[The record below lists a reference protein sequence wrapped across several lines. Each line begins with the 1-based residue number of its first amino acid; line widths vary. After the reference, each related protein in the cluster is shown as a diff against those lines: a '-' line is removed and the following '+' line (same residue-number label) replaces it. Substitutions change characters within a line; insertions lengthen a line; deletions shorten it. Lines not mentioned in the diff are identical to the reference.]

1 VKFIPTQVPDVLLI
15 EPKIFSDERGF
26 FMETYQTQTF
36 ALAGL
41 VTPFVQDNHSRSCQ
55 GTLRGLHYQIRQAQ
69 GKLIRVVAGEI
80 FDVAV
85 DMRRSSPTFGKWVGL
100 FISDRNKLQM
110 WIPPGFAH
118 GFLVMS
124 DWADV
129 VYKATDY
136 YAPQW
141 ERTILWNDPDMGI
154 EWPILEGKLPILSY
168 KDAQGKRLS
177 EAEVF
182 E

>member
-1 VKFIPTQVPDVLLI
+1 MKFIPTQVPDVLLI

-26 FMETYQTQTF
+26 FMETYQAQTF

-168 KDAQGKRLS
+168 KDAQGKQLS